1 MHNINITLASHNQ
14 AQQGSKTKLQN
25 KLLNQRKTVKSQ
37 PCTIEKLENKAP
49 ELEKHRKRVLK
60 SPEKGNTHTNWKQT
74 EYKDIQQKNITFS
87 SHSQPN
93 NRAKPN

>member
-37 PCTIEKLENKAP
+37 SCTIEKLENKAP
-49 ELEKHRKRVLK
+49 KSEKD
-60 SPEKGNTHTNWKQT
+60 SKQT
-74 EYKDIQQKNITFS
+74 EYKDIQQKKTLPFLLTTNRTTELNQTGKQKGK
-87 SHSQPN
+87 SQPCTT
-93 NRAKPN
+93 

>member
-37 PCTIEKLENKAP
+37 PCTIEKLENKAS
-49 ELEKHRKRVLK
+49 ESEKHRKRVLK
-60 SPEKGNTHTNWKQT
+60 SPGKGNTHTN
-74 EYKDIQQKNITFS
+74 
-87 SHSQPN
+87 
-93 NRAKPN
+93 